1 MTPAIV
7 FLAPNGLPS
16 FTYLP
21 TPPLFVMALMGFTF
35 RQRLGIVHQYANVVE
50 TAQACR
56 LLVGDIT
63 TLIIPRHMRVKR
75 KATGT

>member
-21 TPPLFVMALMGFTF
+21 LPPLFVMGFTF
-35 RQRLGIVHQYANVVE
+35 RQRLGIVRQYANVVE

-75 KATGT
+75 KATRT